1 MIKQR
6 VLYIGL
12 GGSGIDLGLAL
23 DEAMKREICGLDG
36 RQLLQRNG
44 FGAYQPNEIP
54 QFIQYFFLDF
64 AQEAL
69 TNVKNILGSN
79 NVTIGQQI
87 VPIIDNYPA
96 LAADL
101 RMDAPECVNSFIPP
115 FSNLEPTTSPL
126 SGGAGGFPT
135 VGRAAFFDAMKAQT
149 YQQTLGNDLQK
160 VINKIAGS
168 MGQLNTYSP
177 EATDS
182 VSIYVGF
189 SMSGGTGCG
198 LFLDVLQLLIKE
210 LMVHLQSTRVTIIPV
225 VFFPSTFEGRLNAPK
240 QLRAQL
246 NMAQAI
252 LDLSRLI
259 EHCQSP
265 DANENSR
272 FAIRYPDPT
281 LGLVENAFLVNS
293 PKMPVIAVVQKL
305 GTTMNR
311 ADVER
316 SIAASIVA
324 QVSTVKDS
332 ADSNKNSFMEDIIND
347 IPDISERH
355 RLGLGTHL
363 LMPMVAA
370 SLTLPSQTIADQIA
384 KQIIVEGLAE
394 QKFIDAQ
401 PPDTKSDSELEESLL
416 TYCGLGNMVL
426 PETFSGDTNVSFAAP
441 SNVKSPSD
449 LVALVNKVLN
459 KIQSSDEVLKKKI
472 AESLVQKTAFSF
484 IDALKQL
491 SQANPNVSVYR
502 LARVANQT
510 LTKLEVGPQSVETRS
525 EGRRTQ
531 RKNFLKGLLPKRV
544 TPKEVKEA
552 VDKCKEDYINDVRK
566 LWWKEWAERSNS
578 WAASVDRGRSDVNT
592 ILQQVLK
599 LSEESNSVIGSVIA
613 DLSGDKNGI
622 INYVPTQGS
631 TVEVA
636 LERLSGDTRDRVRS
650 NLNIQ
655 DKSKAAL
662 LTALLSV
669 GDGENPL
676 ARFIE
681 TMKNQLPQS
690 QIHEEIL
697 RPIRNAVQVAM
708 RRNEGSG
715 QEGTLATLGELLVA
729 TAKDRTTEDGV
740 SLLRVLGNLVPDTLI
755 PPGERKSCKVLVSY
769 PGDPNQEVEDMIHSQ
784 IALGG
789 KFKEII
795 APLLNNKKAT
805 GDNSIEFTATGLGD
819 VLTVNIN
826 MIGQGLLDNPE
837 TRGVLQSWSKAV
849 RTPEDESL
857 QWRQRT
863 GYKTINE
870 IFGPR
875 DRAKA
880 INAVIL
886 GLAGGAIRV
895 AEGTLENPTKL
906 VLEVED
912 AVGAKA
918 LYHTQL
924 ELDLIVGCSSWPNIV
939 PAFEQLVLGLDTLV
953 NFQYRVV
960 EKLMKFTPSSLASED
975 SEVPEVLLTMQSL
988 RNSEINK
995 LKENLAPAKRSLFQ
1009 STVVQNFESALRF
1022 WEDTFTS
1029 ALKAD
1034 LPAGCYYR
1042 TLETVIAESK
1052 KLSE

>member
-23 DEAMKREICGLDG
+23 DEAIKREVCGLDG

-44 FGAYQPNEIP
+44 FNGYQPNEIP
-54 QFIQYFFLDF
+54 QFVQYFFLDF

-69 TNVKNILGSN
+69 TNVKAILGPRN
-79 NVTIGQQI
+79 ATIGQQI

-101 RMDAPECVNSFIPP
+101 RMEASECVSNFIPP
-115 FSNLEPTTSPL
+115 YSNLEPSTSPL

-135 VGRAAFFDAMKAQT
+135 VGRAALFDAIKDQS

-160 VINKIAGS
+160 VINRIAGS
-168 MGQLNTYSP
+168 MGVLKAYSP

-182 VSIYVGF
+182 VSVYVGF

-198 LFLDVLQLLIKE
+198 LFLDVIQLLIRE
-210 LMVHLQSTRVTIIPV
+210 LMVHLQSTRITIIPV
-225 VFFPSTFEGRLNAPK
+225 VFFPSTFEGQINAVK
-240 QLRAQL
+240 QKRAGL

-252 LDLSRLI
+252 LDLARLI
-259 EHCQSP
+259 EHGQSP
-265 DANENSR
+265 DASENSR
-272 FAIRYPDPT
+272 FAIRYPDT
-281 LGLVENAFLVNS
+281 ALGLVENAFLVNS

-311 ADVER
+311 KDVER

-324 QVSTVKDS
+324 QVSTVKDIGENS
-332 ADSNKNSFMEDIIND
+332 QSFMEDIIND

-355 RLGLGTHL
+355 KLGLGTHL

-394 QKFIDAQ
+394 QKFNDLAVGQ
-401 PPDTKSDSELEESLL
+401 DTKSDNELEKSLL
-416 TYCGLGNMVL
+416 SYCGLGVMVS
-426 PETFSGDTNVSFAAP
+426 PETFDQDTTVSFGVP
-441 SNVKSPSD
+441 SGLKSPSD
-449 LVALVNKVLN
+449 LDSHIN
-459 KIQSSDEVLKKKI
+459 KISKKIESSNGVLKEKI
-472 AESLVQKTAFSF
+472 VESLRERTAFSF

-510 LTKLEVGPQSVETRS
+510 LTRLEVGVQAAAATEDKKPKEKKSILRS
-525 EGRRTQ
+525 I
-531 RKNFLKGLLPKRV
+531 LPKRV
-544 TPKEVKEA
+544 TPAQVKKA
-552 VDKCKEDYINDVRK
+552 VDKRKADYLNDVTN
-566 LWWKEWAERSNS
+566 LWWKEWAERKNS
-578 WAASVDRGRSDVNT
+578 WTASVDLGRASVNA

-599 LSEESNSVIGSVIA
+599 LSEDSTSVMGSVIA
-613 DLSGDKNGI
+613 DLTQAKNGI
-622 INYVPTQGS
+622 VNYVPTQGS
-631 TVEVA
+631 AVEIA
-636 LERLSGDTRDRVRS
+636 LERLSGETRARVRQ

-655 DKSKAAL
+655 DQSKSAL
-662 LTALLSV
+662 LSQLLSV

-681 TMKNQLPQS
+681 EIKQQVPVA
-690 QIHEEIL
+690 QIQEEIL
-697 RPIRNAVQVAM
+697 RPVRNAVQTAM

-715 QEGTLATLGELLVA
+715 QAGTLATLGELLVA
-729 TAKDRTTEDGV
+729 TAKDSTTEDAV

-755 PPGERKSCKVLVSY
+755 PPGDRKSCKILVSY
-769 PGDPNQEVEDMIHSQ
+769 PGEANQEVQEMIHST

-789 KFKEII
+789 KFKDII
-795 APLLNNKKAT
+795 APLLNNPDMV
-805 GDNSIEFTATGLGD
+805 GDNSIEFTPTGLGD
-819 VLTVNIN
+819 VLTININ

-837 TRGVLQSWSKAV
+837 TRSVLKLWSEEVKNPQ
-849 RTPEDESL
+849 TESL

-880 INAVIL
+880 VNAVIR
-886 GLAGGAIRV
+886 GLAGGAIQV
-895 AEGTLENPTKL
+895 TEGTLENPTKL
-906 VLEVED
+906 LFVVGD
-912 AVGAKA
+912 VGADG
-918 LYHTQL
+918 LVRTEL
-924 ELDLIVGCSSWPNIV
+924 ELDLIEGCSSWPSIV
-939 PAFEQLVLGLDTLV
+939 PAFEQLVLTVDGLV
-953 NFQYRVV
+953 SFQSRIV
-960 EKLMKFTPSSLASED
+960 ENLIKFTPSSLAKED
-975 SEVPEVLLTMQSL
+975 SEVPGVVLTMQDL
-988 RNSEINK
+988 RDSEIKK
-995 LKENLAPAKRSLFQ
+995 LKANLAPEIRKNYQ
-1009 STVVQNFESALRF
+1009 STVVQKFESALRF
-1022 WEDTFTS
+1022 WEETFTS
-1029 ALKAD
+1029 ALQAD
-1034 LPAGCYYR
+1034 LPAGCFYR
-1042 TLETVIAESK
+1042 TLEVVIAKAKTRSV
-1052 KLSE
+1052 